1 MALKMS
7 AACLVEGKLQTH
19 RELSTPNVTLP
30 EVPGLCHHCAVFWTF
45 VNDKFGCLEKMH
57 AILAK
62 VYHN

>member
-19 RELSTPNVTLP
+19 GNCQPP
-30 EVPGLCHHCAVFWTF
+30 MWHCQKYQVSAITVFWTF